1 MQRNEHRSEIGLFK
15 FNTISVFLVWNAI
28 VSSLT
33 NPSIWPIKQRKRKV
47 ICICDR
53 LEKAAASRRI
63 IQFWRE
69 EITGCDWL
77 TVVSAFWRLTQKFD
91 SASASPHN
99 NNIDQGTYVIFG
111 SAANLLQHLL
121 VMEET
126 DRDQKK
132 KSIIPQLP
140 SCFMSPET
148 PGNLLRDRLTPCF
161 DSPSSI
167 FPTPPCSQEK
177 ESISHFHS
185 LALDEIPRL
194 NFELDESDQEKSMQ
208 QSLHRSPLMP
218 EDRVIGRL
226 IGIKSVDFISDLLAV
241 NGNKICQRICSYL
254 EPLELCRQDFNF
266 FFVVFEIGR
275 YVVHNRCQYESCMNE
290 NHLLRSLAAAL
301 N

>member
-1 MQRNEHRSEIGLFK
+1 
-15 FNTISVFLVWNAI
+15 
-28 VSSLT
+28 
-33 NPSIWPIKQRKRKV
+33 
-47 ICICDR
+47 
-53 LEKAAASRRI
+53 
-63 IQFWRE
+63 
-69 EITGCDWL
+69 
-77 TVVSAFWRLTQKFD
+77 
-91 SASASPHN
+91 
-99 NNIDQGTYVIFG
+99 
-111 SAANLLQHLL
+111 
-121 VMEET
+121 MEET

-185 LALDEIPRL
+185 LALDEFPRL
-194 NFELDESDQEKSMQ
+194 NFELDESDQEISMQ

-275 YVVHNRCQYESCMNE
+275 YVVHNRCQYDSFMNE
-290 NHLLRSLAAAL
+290 NHSLRSLVAAL
-301 N
+301 NWFNGCPAFYCRSAMLFTTSASFLTSILLYLTFISFLFVSRFASVSRTWRNVVKGDTKTSQRWKGFLRDCKDYCALKGKVISQKYIFVA